1 MFLERGYIAVKLY
14 DNVMRILVVISFIVC
29 INSLFNFNEDLKVYI
44 NIAAIIIIILLAV
57 IGFILARVKNN
68 ND

>member
-1 MFLERGYIAVKLY
+1 MKLY